1 MTAMGAFDTG
11 TRLATLCKALGNPAR
26 LAIVRYLQA
35 QRGERSCGAIVR
47 QLPLAQST
55 VSRHLRVLREA
66 GWVEARV
73 EPPRVRYRLKTG
85 AVEEFRRL
93 ASAL

>member
-1 MTAMGAFDTG
+1 MMPTGSFDTG
-11 TRLATLCKALGNPAR
+11 TRLAMLCKALGNPAR
-26 LAIVRYLQA
+26 LAIVRFLQS
-35 QRGERSCGAIVR
+35 QRGERSCGAIVS

-73 EPPRVRYRLKTG
+73 ERPRVRYRLRAG
-85 AVEEFRRL
+85 ALEEFRRL
-93 ASAL
+93 ASSL

>member
-1 MTAMGAFDTG
+1 MPASEFDTG
-11 TRLATLCKALGNPAR
+11 TRLAMLCKALGNPAR
-26 LAIVRYLQA
+26 LVIVRFLQA
-35 QRGERSCGAIVR
+35 QRGERSCGAIVE

-73 EPPRVRYRLKTG
+73 ERPRVRYRLRSG
-85 AVEEFRRL
+85 ALEEFKQL
-93 ASAL
+93 AASL